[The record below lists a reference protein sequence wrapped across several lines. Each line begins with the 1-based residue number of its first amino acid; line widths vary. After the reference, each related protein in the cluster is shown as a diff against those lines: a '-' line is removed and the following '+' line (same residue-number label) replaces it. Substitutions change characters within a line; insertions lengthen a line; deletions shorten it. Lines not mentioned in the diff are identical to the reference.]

1 MHKRRRIRPVYVSL
15 ATVLIALVA
24 MSGCAAPG
32 YNDREA
38 MLFEDKLHAE
48 FKAGSF
54 SPASDH
60 FSGATGPGI
69 RFSYEYE
76 YGMHF
81 GFQLTSIKNVEGAP
95 YTGIGDPVLNT
106 HARIRGVGERMI
118 GSSDRD
124 TFTLHF
130 DWDVPLS
137 KDGNAPYLRYGFGVG
152 LLSVKNKPDRV
163 FLIAVDNANFPAEDG
178 KPVVRIP
185 SQPMFLL
192 SPSASV
198 RWDFLDSLSLFAEA
212 QYDIASHDL
221 VVDIDADGDKA
232 GSVDYGGLTTFVGI
246 DYSF

>member
-1 MHKRRRIRPVYVSL
+1 MHKRRRIRPVYLSL
-15 ATVLIALVA
+15 ATVLITLVA
-24 MSGCAAPG
+24 MSGCAVPG
-32 YNDREA
+32 YNEREA

-48 FKAGSF
+48 LKVGSF

-81 GFQLTSIKNVEGAP
+81 GFQLTSIKNVEGNSVP
-95 YTGIGDPVLNT
+95 GPLF
-106 HARIRGVGERMI
+106 GESMI

-124 TFTLHF
+124 TFTLNF
-130 DWDVPLS
+130 DWEVPVS
-137 KDGNAPYLRYGFGVG
+137 KDDNVPYFRYGFGVG
-152 LLSVKNKPDRV
+152 LLSVKNK
-163 FLIAVDNANFPAEDG
+163 LSNAFVPSPGQEV
-178 KPVVRIP
+178 KIP

-192 SPSASV
+192 SPSASL
-198 RWDFLDSLSLFAEA
+198 RWDLVDTLTLFVEA

-221 VVDIDADGDKA
+221 VVNINDDGDRY
-232 GSVDYGGLTTFVGI
+232 GDVDYGGLMGFVGI